1 MSITIPTTVQIGS
14 TLERIARA
22 IAIAIAAVMA
32 AVMTTAQFIEN
43 LSTLVTRF
51 TTRPLQTLID
61 LIPTVPAPVPVVA
74 HDLPA
79 VPILTGAEFMVMWG
93 AEFVDDE
100 PKPARKRTARRKP
113 GPTARKVAVGV

>member
-1 MSITIPTTVQIGS
+1 MTITIPTTVQIGS
-14 TLERIARA
+14 TLERVARA
-22 IAIAIAAVMA
+22 IAVLIAVTMA
-32 AVMTTAQFIEN
+32 AGMITAQFIEN
-43 LSTLVTRF
+43 LSTLVTRL
-51 TTRPLQTLID
+51 TTRPLRTLID

-113 GPTARKVAVGV
+113 ASATKVAVGA

>member
-1 MSITIPTTVQIGS
+1 MSIPTTVQIGS
-14 TLERIARA
+14 ALERVART
-22 IAIAIAAVMA
+22 IAIAIAATMA
-32 AVMTTAQFIEN
+32 AGMITAQLIEN
-43 LSTLVTRF
+43 LSTLVARL

-100 PKPARKRTARRKP
+100 PKPARKRSARRKP
-113 GPTARKVAVGV
+113 AGATKVAVGA